1 MMKSYRISLV
11 RSRLS
16 QEQWDVIQPW
26 ETSIFNIRGC
36 QGHCLDEHLARS
48 PKIWVLGN
56 SYEVLSNLIKRRVFG
71 SAAGRLNTDSLDRLS
86 GGHYEALSL
95 GRDQHPR
102 ALHISVW
109 KQL

>member
-11 RSRLS
+11 CSRLS

-36 QGHCLDEHLARS
+36 QGHCLDEHLTRS
-48 PKIWVLGN
+48 PKIWVPGN

-71 SAAGRLNTDSLDRLS
+71 SAAGRLQTAWTGCQEDIMK
-86 GGHYEALSL
+86 LSL
-95 GRDQHPR
+95 
-102 ALHISVW
+102 
-109 KQL
+109 